1 MEDPKIWADDTPK
14 VGTSASSKRA
24 ARDSPSAKNFLRCDQ
39 TIRQALTLHWGPM
52 SPKIVPPNGKYPS
65 QCNFVPGYWS
75 DTVRANRVSL
85 EEERVRVNR
94 KSGSITMTK
103 NSRKQT
109 AQGGGLA
116 RQLGLFGTTM
126 AVMGG
131 IIGAGIFIN
140 PYLVADR
147 VHTSALILGAWVA
160 GGGIALLGGFIY
172 AELAARLPVVGGQYA
187 YLREALYPAVA
198 FLYGWVLLLV
208 IQTGG
213 MAAVAV
219 TFAKYFLELTHWQV
233 SAPLIAASA
242 LALLTIIN
250 CLGVRTGSRVQS
262 VMTLAAIAAIAML
275 ELFSFLRGGPSQ
287 ISWRPILDQPM
298 SASLIFTFGAA
309 MTPVLFAYG
318 GWQTSSFLAGEV
330 RDPGKTLPRG
340 LILGVL
346 GVIAVYTSVNFV
358 YVRAL
363 GPAGLA
369 ATMTPASSV
378 MRMLLGP
385 RGGSLI
391 AAGIALSA
399 FGFLGQSMLTAPRVY
414 FAMAEDRVFFRGVA
428 WIDPRTRVPV
438 VAILLQGVWAIVI
451 ALTGTY
457 SQVVNYVVAMD
468 SMFFGLTAVCLLVL
482 RRRAADSG
490 SSAIE
495 FRVPGHPWTTLLFIA
510 AEWIVVVSTFAHDP
524 KRSFIGLAIA
534 IAGLPAY
541 FLWRER
547 NKLEGET

>member
-1 MEDPKIWADDTPK
+1 
-14 VGTSASSKRA
+14 
-24 ARDSPSAKNFLRCDQ
+24 
-39 TIRQALTLHWGPM
+39 
-52 SPKIVPPNGKYPS
+52 
-65 QCNFVPGYWS
+65 
-75 DTVRANRVSL
+75 
-85 EEERVRVNR
+85 
-94 KSGSITMTK
+94 
-103 NSRKQT
+103 
-109 AQGGGLA
+109 
-116 RQLGLFGTTM
+116 M

-147 VHTSALILGAWVA
+147 VHTSALILSAWIA
-160 GGGIALLGGFIY
+160 GGLIALVGGFVY

-187 YLREALYPAVA
+187 YLREALHPAVA

-219 TFAKYFLELTHWQV
+219 TFARYFLELTRWQV
-233 SAPLIAASA
+233 SASLIAASA
-242 LALLTIIN
+242 LGLLTVIN
-250 CLGVRTGSRVQS
+250 CLGVRAGSRVQS
-262 VMTLAAIAAIAML
+262 VMTLAAIGAIAML

-287 ISWRPILDQPM
+287 ISWRPVLDQPM
-298 SASLIFTFGAA
+298 SMSLIFTFGAA

-330 RDPGKTLPRG
+330 REPRKTLPRG
-340 LILGVL
+340 LVLGVL

-391 AAGIALSA
+391 AAGIAFSA

-414 FAMAEDRVFFRGVA
+414 FAMAEDRVFFRSVA
-428 WIDPRTRVPV
+428 WIDPRSRVPV

-457 SQVVNYVVAMD
+457 AQVVNYVVAMD

-482 RRRAADSG
+482 RRRTAAQG
-490 SSAIE
+490 AARIE

-510 AEWIVVVSTFAHDP
+510 AEWIVVASTFAHDP
-524 KRSFIGLAIA
+524 KRSFIGLGIA
-534 IAGLPAY
+534 LAGLPAY
-541 FLWRER
+541 YLWRER
-547 NKLEGET
+547 SRRETET

>member
-1 MEDPKIWADDTPK
+1 MTNPSERE
-14 VGTSASSKRA
+14 TSQAS
-24 ARDSPSAKNFLRCDQ
+24 
-39 TIRQALTLHWGPM
+39 
-52 SPKIVPPNGKYPS
+52 
-65 QCNFVPGYWS
+65 
-75 DTVRANRVSL
+75 
-85 EEERVRVNR
+85 
-94 KSGSITMTK
+94 
-103 NSRKQT
+103 
-109 AQGGGLA
+109 GLV

-147 VHTSALILGAWVA
+147 VHTSVLILSAWIV
-160 GGGIALLGGFIY
+160 GGVIALLGGFIY
-172 AELAARLPVVGGQYA
+172 AELATRLPVVGGQYA
-187 YLREALYPAVA
+187 YLREALSPAVA

-219 TFAKYFLELTHWQV
+219 TFAKYFLELTGWQFH
-233 SAPLIAASA
+233 APLVAACA
-242 LALLTIIN
+242 LGLLTIIN
-250 CLGVRTGSRVQS
+250 CLGVRAGSRVQS
-262 VMTLAAIAAIAML
+262 AMTLAAIAAIGML
-275 ELFSFLRGGPSQ
+275 EVFSFLRGGPSL
-287 ISWRPILDQPM
+287 ISWHPVLDQPM

-330 RDPGKTLPRG
+330 RDPSKTLPRG
-340 LILGVL
+340 LVLGVL
-346 GVIAVYTSVNFV
+346 GVILVYTSVNFV

-391 AAGIALSA
+391 AAGIAFSA
-399 FGFLGQSMLTAPRVY
+399 FGYLGQSMLTAPRVY
-414 FAMAEDRVFFRGVA
+414 FAMAEDRVFFRSVA
-428 WIDPRTRVPV
+428 WIDPRTHVPV
-438 VAILLQGVWAIVI
+438 IAILLQGIWAIAI

-457 SQVVNYVVAMD
+457 AQVVNYVVAMD
-468 SMFFGLTAVCLLVL
+468 SIFFGLTAACLFVL
-482 RRRAADSG
+482 RRRATEQGLA
-490 SSAIE
+490 AIAY
-495 FRVPGHPWTTLLFIA
+495 RVPWHPWTTLLFIA
-510 AEWIVVVSTFAHDP
+510 AEWIVVASTFAHDP
-524 KRSFIGLAIA
+524 KRAFIGLGIA

-541 FLWRER
+541 YLWRAKNR
-547 NKLEGET
+547 GEAKT